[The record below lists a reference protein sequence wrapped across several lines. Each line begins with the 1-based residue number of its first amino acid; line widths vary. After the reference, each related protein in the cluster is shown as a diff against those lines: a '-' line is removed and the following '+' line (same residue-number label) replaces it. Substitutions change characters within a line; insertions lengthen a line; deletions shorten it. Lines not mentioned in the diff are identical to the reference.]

1 MFLSYHKS
9 EKCKGLYNRHE
20 TEYNRPKRQVFFM
33 NATQKSSRNMLIAS
47 MCIFG
52 TIGILRRYIPLSSSL
67 VALVRGVVGAV
78 FLVVVVQLRRQKFD
92 REAIRQN
99 LILLILS
106 GVAIGFNWIFLFE
119 AYNYTSVATATLCYY
134 LAPILVILAAPLV
147 LKEKL
152 TLRKGLCTLVALAG
166 MVLVSGVLE
175 TGFTGLAEMKGILFG
190 LGAAV
195 LYASVILMN
204 KKMKTIPAY
213 DKTIFQ
219 LVAASLSLLP
229 YVLIT
234 ENWAHVTVTP
244 LSAVLLLVAGTVHTG
259 FAYWMYFGSM
269 GNLNA
274 HTVALFSYIDPIL
287 AIVMSMV
294 VLQEPMGIPAAV
306 GAVMILGAAYISEK

>member
-1 MFLSYHKS
+1 
-9 EKCKGLYNRHE
+9 
-20 TEYNRPKRQVFFM
+20 M
-33 NATQKSSRNMLIAS
+33 NATQRSSRNMLIAS

-67 VALVRGVVGAV
+67 VALVRGIVGAA
-78 FLVVVVQLRRQKFD
+78 FLVLVVLARRQKFD
-92 REAIRQN
+92 RAAIRQN
-99 LILLILS
+99 LALLILS
-106 GVAIGFNWIFLFE
+106 GAAIGFNWIFLFE

-134 LAPILVILAAPLV
+134 LAPILVILASPLV
-147 LKEKL
+147 LKETL
-152 TLRKGLCTLVALAG
+152 TLRKGACTLAALIG

-195 LYASVILMN
+195 LYAGVILMN
-204 KKMKTIPAY
+204 KKMKAIPAY

-219 LVAASLSLLP
+219 LTAASLFLFP
-229 YVLIT
+229 YVLAT
-234 ENWAHVTVTP
+234 ENWAQVAITP
-244 LSAVLLLVAGTVHTG
+244 LSAVLLLVAGVVHTG

-269 GNLNA
+269 EKLNA

-287 AIVMSMV
+287 AILLSML
-294 VLQEPMGIPAAV
+294 VLREPMGIPAAV